1 METFFSNFSVMER
14 NGIIL
19 LAVSTPLMIWTL
31 WNWHLSVRSKTW
43 PKVKGEILDVA
54 ITRRPYLIKY
64 QYRIAGK
71 LYENDR
77 IFFTNSREWERRA
90 KTFRN
95 MYQKEQIVDIFYNP
109 NNVKMAVLQPGRR
122 DGLLTSILFLTAF
135 ITVGGMALYDPYST
149 QEYISKILQL
159 FK

>member
-1 METFFSNFSVMER
+1 METFFSNFGAMER
-14 NGIIL
+14 NGMIL
-19 LAVSTPLMIWTL
+19 LTISLPLLVWTL
-31 WNWHLSVRSKTW
+31 WNWHLSIRSRTW

-64 QYRIAGK
+64 QYHIAGK

-135 ITVGGMALYDPYST
+135 IMVGGMALYDPYST
-149 QEYISKILQL
+149 QEYISKILQP